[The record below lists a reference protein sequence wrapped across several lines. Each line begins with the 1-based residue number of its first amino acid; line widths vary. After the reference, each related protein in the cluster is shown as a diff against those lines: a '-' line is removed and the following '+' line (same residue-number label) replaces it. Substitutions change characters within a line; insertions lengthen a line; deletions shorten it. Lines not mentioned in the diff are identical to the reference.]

1 MATAPPNPNPNA
13 ASVTHALVELLRRR
27 SYEEIRQRMY
37 DNPPGT
43 PWWAA
48 CKTELDIRNTERMTA
63 SIGDNSR
70 VATKIQGSAQNIERL
85 TETLVQVTTD
95 VADVVR
101 GVKDSSRRLELATYV
116 IIGVVVIQLFYVAFL
131 VLGKR

>member
-1 MATAPPNPNPNA
+1 MSTAPPTVNTA
-13 ASVTHALVELLRRR
+13 KTTHALVELLRRR

-48 CKTELDIRNTERMTA
+48 CKTELDIRNNERLA
-63 SIGDNSR
+63 NSILENSR
-70 VATKIQGSAQNIERL
+70 VSAKIQGSAQHIEQL

-95 VADVVR
+95 VAEVVR
-101 GVKDSSRRLELATYV
+101 GVKEQSRRLEIATYV
-116 IIGVVVIQLFYVAFL
+116 IIGVVTVQLFYLAFL
-131 VLGKR
+131 VLGKH

>member
-1 MATAPPNPNPNA
+1 MATAPQNPHA
-13 ASVTHALVELLRRR
+13 AKTTHALVDLLRRR
-27 SYEEIRQRMY
+27 SYEEIRARMY

-48 CKTELDIRNTERMTA
+48 CKTELDIRNNERLA
-63 SIGDNSR
+63 NSVLESSR
-70 VATKIQGSAQNIERL
+70 VSARIQGSAQHIEQI

-101 GVKDSSRRLELATYV
+101 GVKESSRRLEIATYV
-116 IIGVVVIQLFYVAFL
+116 IIGVVTVQLFYLAFL
-131 VLGKR
+131 VMGKH

>member
-1 MATAPPNPNPNA
+1 
-13 ASVTHALVELLRRR
+13 
-27 SYEEIRQRMY
+27 MY

-48 CKTELDIRNTERMTA
+48 CKTELDIRNNERLA
-63 SIGDNSR
+63 NSILENSR
-70 VATKIQGSAQNIERL
+70 VSARIQGSAQHIEQI

-101 GVKDSSRRLELATYV
+101 GVKESSRRLEIATYV
-116 IIGVVVIQLFYVAFL
+116 IIGVVTVQLFYLAFL
-131 VLGKR
+131 VMGRH

>member
-1 MATAPPNPNPNA
+1 MATTSPTANE
-13 ASVTHALVELLRRR
+13 STVTPGLVQLLRRR
-27 SYEEIRQRMY
+27 SYEEIRERMY

-48 CKTELDIRNTERMTA
+48 CKTELDIRNSERLAT
-63 SIGDNSR
+63 SLLDNSR
-70 VATKIQGSAQNIERL
+70 VSTKIHSSAEHMERL
-85 TETLVQVTTD
+85 TETLVEVTAD

-101 GVKDSSRRLELATYV
+101 HVKDSSRRLEIATYV
-116 IIGVVVIQLFYVAFL
+116 IIGVVIAQLFYVAFL

>member
-1 MATAPPNPNPNA
+1 MATAPPTVNA
-13 ASVTHALVELLRRR
+13 AKTTHALVDLLRRR

-48 CKTELDIRNTERMTA
+48 CKTELDIRNNERLA
-63 SIGDNSR
+63 NSILENSR
-70 VATKIQGSAQNIERL
+70 VSTKIQGSAQHIEQL

-101 GVKDSSRRLELATYV
+101 SVKEQSRRLEIATYV
-116 IIGVVVIQLFYVAFL
+116 IIGVVTVQLFYLAFL
-131 VLGKR
+131 VLGKH